1 MLSST
6 KNMIFYYFFIVSIIQ
21 KTIFHISKLRF
32 RHISRIKLQTY
43 SLSHKMS
50 IVKAR
55 QAIIIQKKV
64 GIRLVVSLKKHTFA
78 PDFAAIAQW

>member
-1 MLSST
+1 
-6 KNMIFYYFFIVSIIQ
+6 
-21 KTIFHISKLRF
+21 
-32 RHISRIKLQTY
+32 
-43 SLSHKMS
+43 MS